1 MGPGEA
7 RGGRRRGAHPCRT
20 RGDEAWSRS
29 ALPAPEEPPPP
40 AAGPPAAGLRDCGV
54 LFPFLTPQ
62 LAAPQNQCA
71 LLSKSSSS
79 RVAVRCEGKPRGL
92 ARRAPA
98 RGQVPASLLPPLAP
112 PWPAPASAPSR
123 WAEGVTACTGGRPRF
138 HPWATPRNCSSCP
151 SRSGNSNEGGGAG
164 DPGAV
169 LRKVTNAMETSPR
182 GSSCE
187 HTAMPPEA
195 CRQRLVGLAHS
206 LVALAFPAGA
216 FIASL

>member
-7 RGGRRRGAHPCRT
+7 RGGRRCGAHPCRT

-29 ALPAPEEPPPP
+29 ALPAPEEPPLL

-92 ARRAPA
+92 ARRAPT
-98 RGQVPASLLPPLAP
+98 RGQVPASPLPPLAP

-123 WAEGVTACTGGRPRF
+123 WAEGVTSAQV
-138 HPWATPRNCSSCP
+138 
-151 SRSGNSNEGGGAG
+151 EGLAFTHG
-164 DPGAV
+164 
-169 LRKVTNAMETSPR
+169 LRQGIALPAPR
-182 GSSCE
+182 GQG
-187 HTAMPPEA
+187 TQT
-195 CRQRLVGLAHS
+195 RGVGL
-206 LVALAFPAGA
+206 VTRVRCRER
-216 FIASL
+216 